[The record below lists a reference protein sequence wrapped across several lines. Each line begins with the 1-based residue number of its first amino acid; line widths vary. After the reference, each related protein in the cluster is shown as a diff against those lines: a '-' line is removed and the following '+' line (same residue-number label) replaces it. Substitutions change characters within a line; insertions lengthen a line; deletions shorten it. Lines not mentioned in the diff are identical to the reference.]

1 MDHVDPH
8 LAKQRM
14 GLKLSEF
21 FNQLSQ
27 RIKHLEK
34 DVMSRIRV
42 SDSLKQLEQILE
54 SSREFFQID
63 RTQPDNFEKEKKLFD
78 EKIDKGRYSF
88 LVKR

>member
-1 MDHVDPH
+1 MDHTDPL

-34 DVMSRIRV
+34 DVMARIRV
-42 SDSLKQLEQILE
+42 SDSLKHLEQILE
-54 SSREFFQID
+54 SSREFF
-63 RTQPDNFEKEKKLFD
+63 
-78 EKIDKGRYSF
+78 
-88 LVKR
+88 